1 VIGTWAM
8 CAMPFPGKSTLK
20 TVVGFVLAAILLNVL
35 GSDRY
40 EEEER
45 DGAGEGGA
53 LGGSGRTEAS
63 SSASSILAGDKSES
77 CPMERPSK
85 ALTESLS

>member
-1 VIGTWAM
+1 
-8 CAMPFPGKSTLK
+8 MPFPGKSTLN

-35 GSDRY
+35 GSERY
-40 EEEER
+40 EEER

-63 SSASSILAGDKSES
+63 SSASSTLAGDQVES
-77 CPMERPSK
+77 WAMERPSK
-85 ALTESLS
+85 ALMESFS

>member
-1 VIGTWAM
+1 M
-8 CAMPFPGKSTLK
+8 CAMPFPGKSTLN

-35 GSDRY
+35 GSERY

-45 DGAGEGGA
+45 DGAGEGGV

-63 SSASSILAGDKSES
+63 SSASCILAGDQVES
-77 CPMERPSK
+77 CAVERPSK
-85 ALTESLS
+85 ALMESFS